1 MTRSILERVILFMD
15 FIVLYDYSLLQS
27 ILDIRW

>member
-1 MTRSILERVILFMD
+1 MTRSNKERVILFMD

>member
-1 MTRSILERVILFMD
+1 MPRSFLERGILFMD

>member
-1 MTRSILERVILFMD
+1 MTRSKMERVILFMD

>member
-15 FIVLYDYSLLQS
+15 YIVLYDYSLLQS

>member
-1 MTRSILERVILFMD
+1 MARSKMERVILFMD